1 MKAAQVRQEHTS
13 LLFLL
18 DKFMAVRRDSAA
30 APLFADLITK
40 IKLRIISKDL
50 WLPARLLVAFQ
61 ERFSKKKYWTALWH
75 KVNIAPQHKIKKDH
89 ACLKIG
95 ATKT

>member
-1 MKAAQVRQEHTS
+1 
-13 LLFLL
+13 
-18 DKFMAVRRDSAA
+18 MAVRRDSAA

-61 ERFSKKKYWTALWH
+61 ERFSKKKNTAGLLYGTKGTLH
-75 KVNIAPQHKIKKDH
+75 HNIK
-89 ACLKIG
+89 
-95 ATKT
+95 

>member
-1 MKAAQVRQEHTS
+1 
-13 LLFLL
+13 
-18 DKFMAVRRDSAA
+18 MAVRRDSAA

-61 ERFSKKKYWTALWH
+61 ERFSKKKKNWTALWH
-75 KVNIAPQHKIKKDH
+75 KVTIAPQHKIKKDH
-89 ACLKIG
+89 TCLKIG
-95 ATKT
+95 APKT